1 MTSKYTP
8 NTIEN
13 LLKPQSPV
21 ELYHILS
28 IKKRKQY
35 VKNLRD
41 EIVNSILEAELYS
54 RKYPNAYKLNL
65 IVNKERGEEANMNTE
80 EIAKNLIKMTETI
93 ENQRRQIDEQQKQI
107 ELQLK
112 EQRKLIDIDMNKI
125 QFYNNYQKKQIDD
138 QLKELK
144 EYNNLQKEKLNK
156 FIIKQ

>member
-1 MTSKYTP
+1 MTSRYVP

-13 LLKPQSPV
+13 LLKPESPV

-28 IKKRKQY
+28 VKKRRQY

-41 EIVNSILEAELYS
+41 EIVNSIMDAERYS

-80 EIAKNLIKMTETI
+80 EIAKNLIKMSETI
-93 ENQRRQIDEQQKQI
+93 ENQKREIDDQLKQIQECNKYQKRQIDE
-107 ELQLK
+107 
-112 EQRKLIDIDMNKI
+112 
-125 QFYNNYQKKQIDD
+125 

-144 EYNNLQKEKLNK
+144 EYNNSQKDKLNK

>member
-13 LLKPQSPV
+13 LLKPESPID
-21 ELYHILS
+21 LYHILS
-28 IKKRKQY
+28 VKKRKEY
-35 VKNLRD
+35 VRNLRD
-41 EIVNSILEAELYS
+41 EIVNSILEAEKYS

-80 EIAKNLIKMTETI
+80 EIAKNLIKMSETI
-93 ENQRRQIDEQQKQI
+93 ENQKKQIDEQLKQI
-107 ELQLK
+107 QE
-112 EQRKLIDIDMNKI
+112 
-125 QFYNNYQKKQIDD
+125 YNNYQKTQIDE

-144 EYNNLQKEKLNK
+144 EYNNLQKDKLNK

>member
-13 LLKPQSPV
+13 LLKPESPV
-21 ELYHILS
+21 DLYHILS
-28 IKKRKQY
+28 VKKRKEY
-35 VKNLRD
+35 VKNLRN
-41 EIVNSILEAELYS
+41 EIVNSIIEAEKYS

-80 EIAKNLIKMTETI
+80 EIAKNLIKISETI
-93 ENQRRQIDEQQKQI
+93 ENQKKKIDEQLIQIKEYNNLQKQQIDE
-107 ELQLK
+107 
-112 EQRKLIDIDMNKI
+112 
-125 QFYNNYQKKQIDD
+125 

-144 EYNNLQKEKLNK
+144 EYNNLQKDKLNK

>member
-28 IKKRKQY
+28 IKKRKEY
-35 VKNLRD
+35 VKNLKD
-41 EIVNSILEAELYS
+41 EIVNSIMEAERYS

-80 EIAKNLIKMTETI
+80 EIAKNLIKISETI
-93 ENQRRQIDEQQKQI
+93 EIQKNEIAESMKKMQEYNDFQKKKIDE
-107 ELQLK
+107 
-112 EQRKLIDIDMNKI
+112 
-125 QFYNNYQKKQIDD
+125 
-138 QLKELK
+138 QLKELQ
-144 EYNNLQKEKLNK
+144 EYNNLQKDKLNK
-156 FIIKQ
+156 FIIKN